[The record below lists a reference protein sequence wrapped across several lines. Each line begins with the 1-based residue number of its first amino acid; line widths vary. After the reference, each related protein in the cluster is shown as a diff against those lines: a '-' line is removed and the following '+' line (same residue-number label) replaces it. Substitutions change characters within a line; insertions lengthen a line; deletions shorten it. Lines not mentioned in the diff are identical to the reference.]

1 MQTIRVVFI
10 SIPRDEAADM
20 ARALVSERLCACV
33 NVTPKIESY
42 YWWDG
47 EVNHDQEALLICKTT
62 AEKFELLQAYVK
74 ENHPYDVPE
83 IISLGLTNALPEYV
97 EWVKRETI
105 EGY

>member
-1 MQTIRVVFI
+1 
-10 SIPRDEAADM
+10 M

-33 NVTPKIESY
+33 NIMPKIESF

-47 EVNHDQEALLICKTT
+47 EVNHDEEALLICKTT
-62 AEKFELLQAYVK
+62 ADKFDLLMAYVK
-74 ENHPYDVPE
+74 ENHPYEVPE
-83 IISLGLTNALPEYV
+83 IISVGLTNALPEYV